1 MTEVEVNPA
10 RGEAA
15 IVIGGRKRR
24 LRPTFA
30 ALVAAEDEL
39 GPLFDLVDRAGA
51 GKLRIGEMATLFWH
65 CLADRAD
72 ITRDDVGEAIA
83 AQGLASTAP
92 SLRAVLKQVLQ
103 GA

>member
-1 MTEVEVNPA
+1 MNEGEANPA

-15 IVIGGRKRR
+15 IVVGGRKRR

-30 ALVAAEDEL
+30 ALVAAEEEL

-83 AQGLASTAP
+83 AQGLAATAP
-92 SLRAVLKQVLQ
+92 ALRAVLKQVLQ

>member
-1 MTEVEVNPA
+1 MSEADANPA

-15 IVIGGRKRR
+15 MVIAGRKRR

-72 ITRDDVGEAIA
+72 ITHDDVGEAIA
-83 AQGLASTAP
+83 AQGLAATAP
-92 SLRAVLKQVLQ
+92 ALRTVLKQVLQ